1 MKIIIPSYEPDNKLV
16 KVVKE
21 LKEKVPYGEILVVND
36 GSSAQYDGYFNQVSD
51 LGAIVL
57 SHSHNKGKGAALK
70 TAFSYLM
77 KQSRVDDIIVTIDSD
92 GQHLVSDMVK
102 VVDAV
107 NREDNVLV
115 LGARAFVGR
124 VPFRSR
130 FGNTVTA
137 GLFRL
142 VTGQTITDTQTGLR
156 AFSSKLLP
164 WLLNVEGDRF
174 EYEFNMLL
182 KAKEG
187 DVVLKE
193 VPIETVYIEENRS
206 SHFRPIA
213 DSIRIYTPF
222 LKFLGIALTAAFV
235 DITLLFI
242 MMLWTKN
249 LLLSIIVAR
258 ILSALTQFYLNANH
272 VFQRTSN
279 SFRRLTRYGLL
290 AIVLLI
296 CNYVLIQGL
305 VSIGIGLIIAKIV
318 TEVFLFILSY
328 RMQQTVVFA

>member
-1 MKIIIPSYEPDNKLV
+1 MKVIIPSYEPDDRLV

-21 LKEKVPYGEILVVND
+21 VREQLPQGEILVIND
-36 GSSAQYDGYFNQVSD
+36 GSSVEYDDYFDQVSD

-70 TAFSYLM
+70 TAFSYLVEHG
-77 KQSRVDDIIVTIDSD
+77 RADDMIVTIDSD

-102 VVDAV
+102 VANAV
-107 NREDNVLV
+107 NVEERVII
-115 LGARAFVGR
+115 LGARAFVGQ

-142 VTGQTITDTQTGLR
+142 VTGQAITDTQTGLR
-156 AFSSKLLP
+156 AFPSQLLP
-164 WLLNVEGDRF
+164 WLLQLEGDRF
-174 EYEFNMLL
+174 EYEFKMLL
-182 KAKEG
+182 EAKGGNVE
-187 DVVLKE
+187 LIE
-193 VPIETVYIEENRS
+193 VPIETVYIEENSR
-206 SHFRPIA
+206 SHFRPIV

-222 LKFLGIALTAAFV
+222 LKFSGIALTAAVV
-235 DITLLFI
+235 DMVLLLI

-272 VFQRTSN
+272 VFHRTSN
-279 SFRRLTRYGLL
+279 SFRRLARYGLL
-290 AIVLLI
+290 ALFLLA
-296 CNYVLIQGL
+296 CNYVLIQSL
-305 VSIGIGLIIAKIV
+305 ISVGIGLVIAKIV
-318 TEVFLFILSY
+318 TEVILFILSY
-328 RMQQTVVFA
+328 RMQHTLVFV